1 MINGKKI
8 IRTFFD
14 FEITQ
19 NESNNHDSTL
29 HDEEFIMDKTKNH
42 TCYIC
47 GKSFARLS
55 IPFKSFIQHLILVH
69 FQQDIIDHFQLKAD
83 TICKQRFSQKP
94 SLTRHLGIVHRGI
107 LKYTPKCLHNILY
120 PESKTLEE
128 EEMKTANNDDS
139 TLEKEELTNKK
150 VNKEIIPIEGSDA
163 NNESANG
170 SSVKTIPERRSNT
183 PNPSLVDYDAELI
196 INDTFEVSQTE
207 NTTNFFEFDI
217 TQNGD
222 KSTLEDEELI
232 MKKDQ
237 KPYLLHLRQK
247 LCKSGMA
254 ISNIIATSDISAF
267 PTRHH

>member
-128 EEMKTANNDDS
+128 EMKTADNELSPSSAQPSPSSSTSSSAQPSPSSSTSSSAQLSPLSTCSFADEPSTSSSAKRRKGLPKRNSSKGKPRKYCNNFLLGH
-139 TLEKEELTNKK
+139 TLVFNELY
-150 VNKEIIPIEGSDA
+150 
-163 NNESANG
+163 
-170 SSVKTIPERRSNT
+170 TIR
-183 PNPSLVDYDAELI
+183 
-196 INDTFEVSQTE
+196 
-207 NTTNFFEFDI
+207 
-217 TQNGD
+217 
-222 KSTLEDEELI
+222 TLA
-232 MKKDQ
+232 
-237 KPYLLHLRQK
+237 R
-247 LCKSGMA
+247 
-254 ISNIIATSDISAF
+254 T
-267 PTRHH
+267 